1 MAYRFLTYLT
11 VLGTALSGT
20 ILTAPSASAETLQE
34 TLISVYNKNPQLLAA
49 RARLRE
55 VDESY
60 IQARAQGRPSV
71 IASGQS
77 SLSYITGNVSP
88 AAVPSAGSP
97 TEIGRISQTFTP
109 SAAQIEVIQPLYQ
122 GGRIKALKS
131 QAKAG
136 ILAQRESL
144 RAAENRLFL
153 AAASTYLDVQLAEE
167 TARVRRENV
176 RVLTRQSVAAQER
189 FDVGQGTRT
198 DIAQSDARL
207 ANAESGLAQADAQ
220 LQSVRASYRRLVGR
234 MPLNLET
241 VPTFAMPKTLE
252 QALKNGRENN
262 PELIAS
268 YFNEQAGKAAIDV
281 AKAAGRPVLSLNGI
295 AGAQRGQLFGLEDA
309 ETAEIRAQ
317 ISVPIFSGGLNK
329 SRVRQAKQAKIRL
342 GFETRDREWAV
353 DEQITQ
359 IWAQKGAAEQSLI
372 AGRKQVEAAELAF
385 EGVTLEQEVGARSQ
399 LDVLDA
405 EREVLN
411 ARLAMINSQ
420 KAVNAVK
427 FQLLAAIG
435 VFDSESIRLRYDNLY
450 TPDANFEAIQNDG
463 FKKLT
468 DKVSDT
474 IEKISPDLSENDT
487 ETP

>member
-1 MAYRFLTYLT
+1 
-11 VLGTALSGT
+11 
-20 ILTAPSASAETLQE
+20 
-34 TLISVYNKNPQLLAA
+34 
-49 RARLRE
+49 
-55 VDESY
+55 
-60 IQARAQGRPSV
+60 
-71 IASGQS
+71 
-77 SLSYITGNVSP
+77 
-88 AAVPSAGSP
+88 
-97 TEIGRISQTFTP
+97 
-109 SAAQIEVIQPLYQ
+109 
-122 GGRIKALKS
+122 
-131 QAKAG
+131 
-136 ILAQRESL
+136 
-144 RAAENRLFL
+144 
-153 AAASTYLDVQLAEE
+153 
-167 TARVRRENV
+167 
-176 RVLTRQSVAAQER
+176 
-189 FDVGQGTRT
+189 
-198 DIAQSDARL
+198 
-207 ANAESGLAQADAQ
+207 
-220 LQSVRASYRRLVGR
+220 
-234 MPLNLET
+234 
-241 VPTFAMPKTLE
+241 
-252 QALKNGRENN
+252 
-262 PELIAS
+262 
-268 YFNEQAGKAAIDV
+268 
-281 AKAAGRPVLSLNGI
+281 VLSLNGI